1 MEGFSLKILNLYQ
14 MIKKSTM
21 IASAKRLETVQEY
34 YFSKKLRE
42 VRELVAA
49 GKPIINMGIGSPD
62 LQPPTKVTEAIQ
74 KSLGDVSAHKYQS
87 YQGLP
92 ELRNAIST
100 FYKRMFS
107 VDSNPENEVLP
118 LMGSKE
124 GIMHISM
131 AFLNE
136 GDQVL
141 IPNPGYPTYTSVTKL
156 VGAKPLFYNLSN
168 ATHWQPDFDAL
179 ETQDLTG
186 VKIMWVNYPH
196 MPTGANATLETFEK
210 LIAFG
215 KKHQILIIND
225 NPYSFILNDTPLS
238 ILQVDGAKDI
248 ALELNSLSKTFNM
261 AGWRVGM
268 VLGNSR
274 YINEILKVKSNMD
287 SGMFYGIQ
295 KGAIEALQ
303 LSDDWF
309 TAQNEI
315 YKKRRALLWQLADK
329 LGARYDRNATGLFVW
344 AKIPQGKKAVEVTD
358 AVLYDKDI
366 FITPGTVFGSQGEGY
381 IRFSLCVPS
390 EVIKEAISR
399 I

>member
-1 MEGFSLKILNLYQ
+1 
-14 MIKKSTM
+14 MIK
-21 IASAKRLETVQEY
+21 AAKRLATVEEY

-42 VRELVAA
+42 VRGLMAA

-62 LQPPTKVTEAIQ
+62 LAPPAQVLTAIQ
-74 KSLGDVSAHKYQS
+74 GSLQDAGAHKYQS

-92 ELRNAIST
+92 ALRNAISN
-100 FYKRMFS
+100 FYKEKFQ
-107 VDSNPENEVLP
+107 VVANPANEVLP

-156 VGAKPLFYNLSN
+156 VGAVPLFYNLSAEHN
-168 ATHWQPDFDAL
+168 WLPNFEEL
-179 ETQDLTG
+179 EGQDLAA
-186 VKIMWVNYPH
+186 VKIMWVNYPN
-196 MPTGANATLETFEK
+196 MPTGTSGTLEMFEK
-210 LIAFG
+210 LVAFG

-225 NPYSFILNDTPLS
+225 NPYSFVLNDNPIS
-238 ILQVDGAKDI
+238 ILQVAGAKDI

-268 VLGNSR
+268 VLGNEG
-274 YINEILKVKSNMD
+274 YIDEILKVKSNMD

-295 KGAIEALQ
+295 KGAIQALE

-309 TAQNEI
+309 VAQNKI
-315 YKKRRALLWQLADK
+315 YQERRNLIWQLADK
-329 LGARYDRNATGLFVW
+329 LGTTYDKRTTGLFVW
-344 AKIPQGKKAVEVTD
+344 AKIPEGKKSEEVTD
-358 AVLYDKDI
+358 AILYENDV

-381 IRFSLCVPS
+381 VRFSLCVPVA
-390 EVIKEAISR
+390 VIKEAISR

>member
-1 MEGFSLKILNLYQ
+1 
-14 MIKKSTM
+14 MIK
-21 IASAKRLETVQEY
+21 AAKRLATVEEY

-42 VRELVAA
+42 VRGLMAA

-62 LQPPTKVTEAIQ
+62 LAPPAQVLTAIQ
-74 KSLGDVSAHKYQS
+74 GSLLDVGAHKYQS

-92 ELRNAIST
+92 ALRNAISN
-100 FYKRMFS
+100 FYKEKFQ
-107 VDSNPENEVLP
+107 VVANPVNEVLP

-156 VGAKPLFYNLSN
+156 VGAVPLFYNLSAEHN
-168 ATHWQPDFDAL
+168 WLPNFEEL
-179 ETQDLTG
+179 EGQDLAA
-186 VKIMWVNYPH
+186 VKIMWVNYPN
-196 MPTGANATLETFEK
+196 MPTGASGTLEMFEK
-210 LIAFG
+210 LVAFG

-225 NPYSFILNDTPLS
+225 NPYSFVLNDNPIS
-238 ILQVDGAKDI
+238 ILQVAGAKDI

-268 VLGNSR
+268 VLGNED

-295 KGAIEALQ
+295 KGAIQALE

-309 TAQNEI
+309 VVQNKI
-315 YKKRRALLWQLADK
+315 YQERRNLIWQLADK
-329 LGARYDRNATGLFVW
+329 LGTTYDKRTTGLFVW
-344 AKIPQGKKAVEVTD
+344 AKIPEGKKSEEVTD
-358 AVLYDKDI
+358 AILYENDV

-381 IRFSLCVPS
+381 VRFSLCVPVA
-390 EVIKEAISR
+390 VIKEAISR

>member
-1 MEGFSLKILNLYQ
+1 
-14 MIKKSTM
+14 MIK
-21 IASAKRLETVQEY
+21 AAKRLDTVQEY

-42 VRELVAA
+42 VRGLAAA

-62 LQPPTKVTEAIQ
+62 LQPPVEVLAAI
-74 KSLGDVSAHKYQS
+74 KSSLNDPSAHKYQS

-92 ELRNAIST
+92 ELRSAISE
-100 FYKRMFS
+100 FYKNKFS
-107 VDSNPENEVLP
+107 VDTNPEDEVLP

-136 GDQVL
+136 GDKVL

-156 VGAKPLFYNLSN
+156 VGAEPLFYNLSDAN
-168 ATHWQPDFDAL
+168 NWQPNYKEL
-179 ETQDLTG
+179 EEQDLSD

-196 MPTGANATLETFEK
+196 MPTGTNGTLETFQK
-210 LIAFG
+210 LVAFG

-225 NPYSFILNDTPLS
+225 NPYSFILNDNPLS
-238 ILQVDGAKDI
+238 ILQVEGAKDT

-268 VLGNSR
+268 VLGNAA
-274 YINEILKVKSNMD
+274 YISEILKVKSNMD

-303 LSDDWF
+303 LPDTWF
-309 TAQNEI
+309 TVQNKI
-315 YKKRRALLWQLADK
+315 YEERRVLIWKLADK
-329 LGARYDRNATGLFVW
+329 LGATYNKNATGLFVW
-344 AKIPQGKKAVEVTD
+344 AKIPEGKKAEEVTD
-358 AVLYDKDI
+358 AILYDKDI
-366 FITPGTVFGSQGEGY
+366 FITPGTIFGSQGEGY
-381 IRFSLCVPS
+381 IRFSLCVTTAK
-390 EVIKEAISR
+390 IKEAISR

>member
-1 MEGFSLKILNLYQ
+1 
-14 MIKKSTM
+14 MIKP
-21 IASAKRLETVQEY
+21 AERLDTVQEY

-42 VRELVAA
+42 VRGLVAA

-62 LQPPTKVTEAIQ
+62 LQPPAQVLEAIQ
-74 KSLGDVSAHKYQS
+74 GSLNDVSAHKYQS

-92 ELRNAIST
+92 ELRSAISV
-100 FYKRMFS
+100 FYKNKFS
-107 VDSNPENEVLP
+107 VDTNSENEVLP

-136 GDQVL
+136 GDKVL

-156 VGAKPLFYNLSN
+156 VGAEPLFYNLSDTTN
-168 ATHWQPDFDAL
+168 WQPDFKKL
-179 ETQDLTG
+179 EAQDLTD

-196 MPTGANATLETFEK
+196 MPTGTDGTLETFQK
-210 LIAFG
+210 LVAFG
-215 KKHQILIIND
+215 KKYNILIIND
-225 NPYSFILNDTPLS
+225 NPYSFILNDEPIS
-238 ILQVDGAKDI
+238 ILQVEGAKDI

-268 VLGNSR
+268 VLGNAN

-295 KGAIEALQ
+295 KGAIEALR

-309 TAQNEI
+309 LAQNKI
-315 YKKRRALLWQLADK
+315 YEERRSLIWKLADK
-329 LGARYDRNATGLFVW
+329 LETRYSKNATGLFVW
-344 AKIPQGKKAVEVTD
+344 AKIPEGKKSEEITD
-358 AVLYDKDI
+358 SVLYDNDI
-366 FITPGTVFGSQGEGY
+366 FITPGTIFGSQGEGY
-381 IRFSLCVPS
+381 IRFSLCVES

-399 I
+399 L

>member
-1 MEGFSLKILNLYQ
+1 
-14 MIKKSTM
+14 MIK
-21 IASAKRLETVQEY
+21 AAKRLDTVQEY

-42 VRELVAA
+42 VRGLIAA

-62 LQPPTKVTEAIQ
+62 LQPPAQVLEAIQ
-74 KSLGDVSAHKYQS
+74 GSLKDVSAHKYQS

-92 ELRNAIST
+92 ELRKAISD
-100 FYKRMFS
+100 FYKNKFS
-107 VDSNPENEVLP
+107 VASNPENEVLP

-136 GDQVL
+136 GDKVL

-156 VGAKPLFYNLSN
+156 VGAEPLFYNLDEN
-168 ATHWQPDFDAL
+168 NNWQPNFEEL
-179 ETQDLTG
+179 ESQDLSD

-196 MPTGANATLETFEK
+196 MPTGTNATLETFEK
-210 LIAFG
+210 LVAFG
-215 KKHQILIIND
+215 KKHQILIVND
-225 NPYSFILNDTPLS
+225 NPYSFILNDKPIS
-238 ILQVDGAKDI
+238 ILQVEGAKDI

-268 VLGNSR
+268 VLGNATF
-274 YINEILKVKSNMD
+274 INEILKVKSNMD

-309 TAQNEI
+309 INQNKI
-315 YKKRRALLWQLADK
+315 YEERRNLIWQLADK
-329 LGARYDRNATGLFVW
+329 LDATYSKNSTGLFVW
-344 AKIPQGKKAVEVTD
+344 AKIPEGKKSEEVTD
-358 AVLYDKDI
+358 SILYDKDI
-366 FITPGTVFGSQGEGY
+366 FITPGTIFGSQGEGY
-381 IRFSLCVPS
+381 IRFSLCVTS
-390 EVIKEAISR
+390 EIIKEAISR
-399 I
+399 L